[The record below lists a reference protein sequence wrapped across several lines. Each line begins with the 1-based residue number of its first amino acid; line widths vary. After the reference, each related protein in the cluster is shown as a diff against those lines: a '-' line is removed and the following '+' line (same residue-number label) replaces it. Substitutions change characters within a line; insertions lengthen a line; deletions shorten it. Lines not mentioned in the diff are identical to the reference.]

1 MTTATLTVNAIDAP
15 GAGAGALGMTTG
27 TVRSWLR
34 IEGLAAFAAA
44 LVLYGSLQGNWW
56 LLVPLLLLP
65 DISAAGYL
73 AGPRA
78 GAFAYNLFHTWA
90 TGLAVLGLGAILAL
104 PAIQLLG
111 VVLLAHVGMDR
122 AAGYGLKLSTSFGE
136 THLGRIGRRR

>member
-15 GAGAGALGMTTG
+15 GAGAGLGTTTG

-90 TGLAVLGLGAILAL
+90 VGLAVLGLGVILAL